1 MLAILFFDFNFT
13 YVGYLGKKT
22 IVNDRGR
29 KIVKLPQFDNEDE
42 LSEWLDDMEHEIS
55 KEILMA
61 DIDHRDEVNT
71 AITNIVKI

>member
-42 LSEWLDDMEHEIS
+42 LSEWLDDMELEIS
-55 KEILMA
+55 KEILAA
-61 DIDHRDEVNT
+61 DIDHRDEANAV
-71 AITNIVKI
+71 ITNIVKI